1 LREGGDAA
9 LAAKSMVRPSRRRRR
24 NRLTMADI
32 EAVLLLALQ
41 AILSGILVGGV
52 YGILSVGMSLAFG
65 VMRIVNFAH
74 GELVMYGMY
83 AGVVASRNFGIDPL
97 LILPLSFVL
106 LALIGAA
113 QYQIVF
119 RRFVGQATLQQ
130 LLAAIGCALV
140 LQMIVQITFGADT
153 RTATS
158 TFTGQY
164 IVFGPFFL
172 SQAQI
177 VAFAVAVAATLG
189 VELLLRLT
197 TWGKAVRAV
206 ADDLE
211 AAEVVGVNS
220 SSINIGA
227 FALAAGLAGLAGT
240 VLVTYFPTS
249 PSVGFSLMPIIIIA
263 TIIGGL
269 GSIGGT
275 FLGGICCGIVQQVT
289 AMMWNS
295 ALQDVPLYALLLL
308 FIAFR
313 PTGLFGV
320 RSE

>member
-1 LREGGDAA
+1 
-9 LAAKSMVRPSRRRRR
+9 
-24 NRLTMADI
+24 MAGT
-32 EAVLLLALQ
+32 EAVALLALQ

-52 YGILSVGMSLAFG
+52 YGILSVGLSLAFG

-83 AGVVASRNFGIDPL
+83 AGVVASKNLSIEPL
-97 LILPLSFVL
+97 LILPVSFAL
-106 LALIGAA
+106 MALIGAA

-119 RRFVGQATLQQ
+119 RHFVGQATLQQ

-140 LQMIVQITFGADT
+140 LQMIAQLIFGADA

-158 TFTGQY
+158 MFTGQY
-164 IVFGPFFL
+164 VVFGPFFL

-177 VAFAVAVAATLG
+177 VACIVAVVATLA
-189 VELLLRLT
+189 VSLLLQLT
-197 TWGKAVRAV
+197 AWGKAVRAV

-220 SSINIGA
+220 QAINITA
-227 FALAAGLAGLAGT
+227 FALSTGLAGLAGT

-263 TIIGGL
+263 TTIGGL

-275 FLGGICCGIVQQVT
+275 FLGGIFCGVIQQVT

-295 ALQDVPLYALLLL
+295 ALQDVPLYVLLLL
-308 FIAFR
+308 FIALR
-313 PTGLFGV
+313 PTGFFGV

>member
-1 LREGGDAA
+1 MTEAA
-9 LAAKSMVRPSRRRRR
+9 VY
-24 NRLTMADI
+24 
-32 EAVLLLALQ
+32 LALQ
-41 AILSGILVGGV
+41 AIFSGILVGGV
-52 YGILSVGMSLAFG
+52 YGVLSVGLSLAFG

-97 LILPLSFVL
+97 LILPLAFL
-106 LALIGAA
+106 LTALVGIV

-119 RRFVGQATLQQ
+119 RHFVGAATLNQ

-140 LQMIVQITFGADT
+140 LQMIAHLIFGADA
-153 RTATS
+153 RTAVS
-158 TFTGQY
+158 VFSGQY
-164 IVFGPFFL
+164 VVLGPFFL

-177 VAFAVAVAATLG
+177 VAFIIAVLATLG
-189 VELLLRLT
+189 VELLLRST

-206 ADDLE
+206 ADDIE
-211 AAEVVGVNS
+211 AAEIVGVNS
-220 SSINIGA
+220 STINIMA

-249 PSVGFSLMPIIIIA
+249 PSAGFQLMPIIIIA
-263 TIIGGL
+263 TTIGGL

-275 FLGGICCGIVQQVT
+275 FLGGICCGIIQQLT

-295 ALQDVPLYALLLL
+295 ALQDVPLYVLLML

-313 PTGLFGV
+313 PTGFFGT
-320 RSE
+320 RAE

>member
-1 LREGGDAA
+1 
-9 LAAKSMVRPSRRRRR
+9 
-24 NRLTMADI
+24 
-32 EAVLLLALQ
+32 
-41 AILSGILVGGV
+41 
-52 YGILSVGMSLAFG
+52 
-65 VMRIVNFAH
+65 
-74 GELVMYGMY
+74 
-83 AGVVASRNFGIDPL
+83 
-97 LILPLSFVL
+97 
-106 LALIGAA
+106 
-113 QYQIVF
+113 
-119 RRFVGQATLQQ
+119 
-130 LLAAIGCALV
+130 
-140 LQMIVQITFGADT
+140 MIAQITFGADT

-158 TFTGQY
+158 MFTGQY

-177 VAFAVAVAATLG
+177 VAFAVAVVATLG
-189 VELLLRLT
+189 VELMLRLT

-220 SSINIGA
+220 SAINIGA

-275 FLGGICCGIVQQVT
+275 FLGGIFCGIVQQVT

>member
-1 LREGGDAA
+1 
-9 LAAKSMVRPSRRRRR
+9 
-24 NRLTMADI
+24 
-32 EAVLLLALQ
+32 
-41 AILSGILVGGV
+41 
-52 YGILSVGMSLAFG
+52 
-65 VMRIVNFAH
+65 MRIVNFAH

-83 AGVVASRNFGIDPL
+83 AGVVASRSFEIDPL

-140 LQMIVQITFGADT
+140 LQMIIQIIFGADT

-164 IVFGPFFL
+164 VVFGPFFL

-211 AAEVVGVNS
+211 AAEIVGVNS

-249 PSVGFSLMPIIIIA
+249 PSVGFSLMPIIIIT